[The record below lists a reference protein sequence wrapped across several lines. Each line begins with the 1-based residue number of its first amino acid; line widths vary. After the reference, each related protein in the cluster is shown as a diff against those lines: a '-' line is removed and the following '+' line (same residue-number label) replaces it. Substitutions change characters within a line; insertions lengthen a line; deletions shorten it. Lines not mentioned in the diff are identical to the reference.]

1 MQFPLSLSD
10 ISLWIAA
17 MAIILLITSELLVS
31 EHFGYF
37 SINKK
42 RLRLLALV
50 LGVAFMGT
58 VLLRILS
65 PSLL

>member
-10 ISLWIAA
+10 ISLWIAIMA
-17 MAIILLITSELLVS
+17 MILLVSSELLVS
-31 EHFGYF
+31 ERFGQF
-37 SINKK
+37 LINKK
-42 RLRLLALV
+42 RLRLAALV

-58 VLLRILS
+58 VMLRIIS

>member
-10 ISLWIAA
+10 ISLWIAVMA
-17 MAIILLITSELLVS
+17 MILLVASELLVS
-31 EHFGYF
+31 EQFGYF
-37 SINKK
+37 LINKT
-42 RLRLLALV
+42 RLRLSAFF

-58 VLLRILS
+58 VLLRVLS